1 MKLPELAVAACQER
15 CRPSA
20 REDLKAAPAA
30 AETVS
35 FGATWNCSFHHPRV
49 QRRDKGSGSTFAA
62 RFKDLRSGSAAR
74 FKDRATDALRVFGRE
89 SEADCRTRAPVAS
102 KKSCRDPLQEMQVVV
117 PNANEMQVVVL
128 PQQSAEPNAPPE
140 KMLDSKVEKKLAA
153 KHANQAAEAVAFR
166 AAKSSEKQKAA
177 EAAAFRQRMQRM
189 RWDAAPQLYRPA
201 RDSDEVS
208 AVECKRQ

>member
-30 AETVS
+30 AETMS

-62 RFKDLRSGSAAR
+62 RFKDRAA
-74 FKDRATDALRVFGRE
+74 DALRVFGRE
-89 SEADCRTRAPVAS
+89 SEADCRTRAPVAP

-201 RDSDEVS
+201 RDSDEVAQSGRRPS
-208 AVECKRQ
+208 AAAS